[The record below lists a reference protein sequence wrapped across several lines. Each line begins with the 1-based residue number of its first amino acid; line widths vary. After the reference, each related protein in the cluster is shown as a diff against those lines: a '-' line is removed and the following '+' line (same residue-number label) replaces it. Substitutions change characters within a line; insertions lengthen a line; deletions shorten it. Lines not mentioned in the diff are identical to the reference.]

1 MRDKTQLLVY
11 ARHVAPQ
18 CCAAMLVSDN
28 GVMHLKVN
36 ENDKYAAVQTDAR
49 ERAHSRHALAHIMSQ
64 CRGTLINNEPKRTCR
79 EDYGKNPVVTRWL
92 VRPLNTI
99 QYRTVPFTTIEYI
112 KGKFICLS
120 GTLHGKKVNAQYTI
134 ARGVTSTQF
143 CYLSKSKSN
152 SSQNY

>member
-1 MRDKTQLLVY
+1 MF
-11 ARHVAPQ
+11 
-18 CCAAMLVSDN
+18 VSDN

-99 QYRTVPFTTIEYI
+99 QYRAVPFNTIEYI
-112 KGKFICLS
+112 KGKFICLN

-134 ARGVTSTQF
+134 ADLTYSPVPLRTSMVSLLMKFGQRYRLAF
-143 CYLSKSKSN
+143 
-152 SSQNY
+152 Q